1 MAPVLLIFFNRT
13 DTTLKVI
20 EQLRLAKVSQLY
32 LYCDAGRPNK
42 AAEAQEVE
50 AARALITQSI
60 DWPCEVKT
68 NFLNQNVGPRLAIGN
83 AISWLF
89 EHEEAGIILEHDCLP
104 HLSFFPYCNS
114 LLEKYKTD
122 QRILHIAGDNFHFGK
137 RLNTDSYFFSKYP
150 YIWGFAT
157 WRRAWQQYDVDME
170 AFPKFK
176 KAGLIKEIIQ
186 DKRLAKYWENI
197 FELTYQKKVESWD
210 YQWTFSVWNA
220 NGLSIIPQV
229 NLVSNIGFDAKAL
242 NTTNPD
248 HAIANMKQEELIFPL
263 QHPTQFVPHMQAE
276 NQIWNEYLA
285 PHWKAYWKQRL
296 RKLIGK

>member
-13 DTTLKVI
+13 DTTLQVI
-20 EQLRLAKVSQLY
+20 EQLRLAKVSKLY

-60 DWPCEVKT
+60 NWPCEIKT
-68 NFLNQNVGPRLAIGN
+68 NFLNENIGPRYAIGN

-114 LLEKYKTD
+114 LLEKYKID
-122 QRILHIAGDNFHFGK
+122 QRIMHIAGDNFHFSK

-157 WRRAWQQYDVDME
+157 WRRAWQQYDVDMK
-170 AFPKFK
+170 AFPNFK
-176 KAGLIKEIIQ
+176 KAGLINEIIQ

-197 FELTYQKKVESWD
+197 FELSYQQKVESWD
-210 YQWTFSVWNA
+210 YQWTFSLWNA

-229 NLVSNIGFDAKAL
+229 NLVSNIGFDNKAL

-248 HAIANMKQEELIFPL
+248 HVIANMKQEELIFPL
-263 QHPTQFVPHMQAE
+263 QHPTQFVPLMQAE